1 MSMVKKLKS
10 AFTIG
15 FELEGVLDQ
24 GVSGTQD
31 LFKKLNNELG
41 ATGNMHW
48 DGSIRYN
55 RRNNE
60 TAFEYSSPIIKYT
73 PSNIDR
79 VIKCL
84 DKLPTMGVT
93 TNRTCGFHTHIACNG
108 ITKEDT
114 IWFIFWLCAT
124 DNFEKFRKLGR
135 TNLYG
140 SRYAK
145 FSFLEDIAHALRH
158 SDASILPAVVRTIC
172 TNEKYRAIRIHPQG
186 TIEWRGPRTFL
197 NTPTHKKTLS
207 FFKKLDEFISCF
219 IESMNINT
227 VMVNNNVYT
236 KEQVLECCGYHL
248 THLTF
253 KTMDKVSFMA
263 KLLGSPQI
271 LDKMRKRDLDKSK
284 NDVITTLQNISP
296 SVKFTS
302 KVLLKW
308 LKENELDKYI
318 INHFG
323 LDVLLDDAESI
334 YSQGRL
340 YETLKNIDNSFESS
354 EKVFKAI
361 VEWYNK
367 GLYSNT
373 IGLYLNYVLNK
384 DVCRTFLMEVVE
396 TGMFKLISEEN
407 QKKIVHKYIEDFN
420 YYSNSY
426 SFNYFKLGRE
436 HTLLMATLKKH
447 NLA

>member
-1 MSMVKKLKS
+1 MVKKLKS

-15 FELEGVLDQ
+15 FELEGVLNQ
-24 GVSGTQD
+24 RVSDTQD
-31 LFKKLNNELG
+31 LFKKLNTELG
-41 ATGNMHW
+41 ATGHMHW
-48 DGSIRYN
+48 DGSIRYD

-60 TAFEYSSPIIKYT
+60 TAFEYSSPIIKYS
-73 PSNIDR
+73 PANIDR

-93 TNRTCGFHTHIACNG
+93 TNRTCGFHTHISCKD

-124 DNFEKFRKLGR
+124 DNFEKFKKLGK

-140 SRYAK
+140 SRYAS
-145 FSFLEDIAHALRH
+145 FSFLEDVAHALRH
-158 SDASILPAVVRTIC
+158 SDASILSAVVRTIC

-219 IESMNINT
+219 IESMNVNS
-227 VMVNNNVYT
+227 VSVNNVVYT
-236 KEQVLECCGYHL
+236 KEQVINYCDYYL
-248 THLTF
+248 TQLTF
-253 KTMDKVSFMA
+253 RTVDKVSLLT
-263 KLLGSPQI
+263 KLMGSPQI
-271 LDKMRKRDLDKSK
+271 LNKMRKRDLDKAK
-284 NDVITTLQNISP
+284 MDVISTLQNISP

-302 KVLLKW
+302 KTLLKW
-308 LKENELDKYI
+308 MKENGLDKYI
-318 INHFG
+318 ITHFG
-323 LDVLLDDAESI
+323 LDVLLDDAEAL
-334 YSQGRL
+334 YQQGKL

-361 VEWYNK
+361 IEWYNK

-373 IGLYLNYVLNK
+373 IGLYLNYILNK
-384 DVCRTFLMEVVE
+384 DVCRTFLMETIE
-396 TGMFKLISEEN
+396 SGMFKLISEDS
-407 QKKIVHKYIEDFN
+407 QKKIINKCIEDFD
-420 YYSNSY
+420 YYKNSY
-426 SFNYFKLGRE
+426 SFNYFKIGRE
-436 HTLLMATLKKH
+436 HSLLMAVLKKH
-447 NLA
+447 NLV